1 MDTRYLQCFIAVAD
15 CGSIAEVARR
25 LDLTPAA
32 VSARVRTLE
41 HEMGVTLIQREGRN
55 VRPTEAGTKIL
66 DKARAV
72 VRDAWDLQVRAK
84 DENALGELRMGA
96 STSVLS
102 TMLPK
107 VLVPY
112 FARFPRLSM
121 FIEPGT
127 SSHLYHQVKNGD
139 LDAAI
144 IVQPQFAIPKGYA
157 WKLLVEDM
165 LAVIVPA
172 HLQARDP
179 HELLQAEPFLRYD
192 RSTWG
197 GRMAER
203 YLNKYDLRPHE
214 RLEIDGAAAISAM
227 VAEGLGVSLIPLSL
241 VESSQAAKV
250 VHLPLPHPAPTR
262 RMGFFWATQRAQ
274 ADLASAFMEEALAA
288 LQSRQPGG

>member
-1 MDTRYLQCFIAVAD
+1 
-15 CGSIAEVARR
+15 
-25 LDLTPAA
+25 
-32 VSARVRTLE
+32 
-41 HEMGVTLIQREGRN
+41 MGVTLIQREGRS
-55 VRPTEAGTKIL
+55 VRPTEAGAKIL

-84 DENALGELRMGA
+84 DENALGELRMGV

-112 FARFPRLSM
+112 FARYPRLSM

-127 SSHLYHQVKNGD
+127 SSHLYHQVKNGA

-144 IVQPQFAIPKGYA
+144 IVQPQFTIPKGYA

-165 LAVIVPA
+165 LALVAPA
-172 HLQARDP
+172 HLQHRDP
-179 HELLQAEPFLRYD
+179 HELLQTEPFLRYD

-197 GRMAER
+197 GRMADR
-203 YLNKYDLRPHE
+203 YLTKHELQPRE
-214 RLEIDGAAAISAM
+214 RLEIDGAVAISAM

-241 VESSQAAKV
+241 VESTQAGKV
-250 VHLPLPHPAPTR
+250 VHLQLPYPAPSR

-274 ADLASAFMEEALAA
+274 AELASSFVEEALVA
-288 LQSRQPGG
+288 LHRK